1 MVVAT
6 ADIQKATRD
15 EVQGAGAVG
24 IINKPFN
31 QQEITRVLTAV
42 LQGEATWNYE
52 SQRDALTE
60 LINIGY
66 GRAAGALSELTGY
79 RITLE
84 VPTVAIH
91 PVEETAALLREIID
105 RDVASVNQVFSGPVA
120 GHALLLL
127 DERAALLLTELLT
140 DEKVPAR
147 KIDTSVRE
155 IITEVGNI
163 LLNACLGV
171 FGNQLK
177 VQVTFSVPRINVD
190 SNRRGSKLDYD
201 PGSGNALRVDD
212 SYAFSFARQG
222 CKRLHGNPFGRD
234 FSLERLMSEL
244 KQWEERSVA

>member
-1 MVVAT
+1 M
-6 ADIQKATRD
+6 
-15 EVQGAGAVG
+15 E
-24 IINKPFN
+24 
-31 QQEITRVLTAV
+31 LT
-42 LQGEATWNYE
+42 E

-79 RITLE
+79 RINLE

-91 PVEETAALLREIID
+91 PVEETTSLLREIISG
-105 RDVASVNQVFSGPVA
+105 DVASVNQVFSGPVA

-140 DEKVPAR
+140 DEKVPSR

-190 SNRRGSKLDYD
+190 SIEGVLNLITVRDQELRY
-201 PGSGNALRVDD
+201 ALMIHMRFHLRAKDVTG
-212 SYAFSFARQG
+212 YMVIILG
-222 CKRLHGNPFGRD
+222 VT
-234 FSLERLMSEL
+234 SLERLMSEL
-244 KQWEERSVA
+244 KNWEERQLA